1 MKRFSICLA
10 ILIMLMSCHED
21 SDEVITIIENPVPPS
36 VLITTRLVSII
47 DPSIIEAY
55 HPQQIFAGHT
65 ASFELIPYTQI
76 KESGINRDY
85 ELISLTTDASLS
97 FFKVQSLVEN
107 DVNYTHLSI
116 PAVDSYTGQSSA
128 NATFTLTSEASLHIP
143 SNSLTYADG
152 STYQG
157 SYQVGMSSMLPG
169 KESALN
175 IPSFTGITRSNE
187 EVSLL
192 IDECYYIV
200 VRASDGSE
208 LKSTGAAYISLL
220 SSSPNQHW
228 NFNAESGRWTTIDS
242 TNETDLTKI
251 SIRGSGYYATA
262 KSKTITRVKGTL
274 TMNGSPLP
282 NFPISISYEGQ
293 KREIYTTNKGAWA
306 IQLPSA
312 TACSAKIILPCGG
325 EEEIAWTTSQ
335 EKEMQIPIALTS
347 DEIENVLILG
357 NARDCSLNPISNHMT
372 LLEGETNTVIF
383 SPDPE
388 INIYF
393 PICKNGSIGI
403 ASLNMM
409 DGESGPSII
418 WDAADTI
425 QIYTSFACQK
435 AHNEYLSLI
444 VSGEKKMYW
453 NPKSDFLSDNRLLI
467 SDDGSEQDHAFQV
480 FVEGMTKGVY
490 QDNMLNILFEDMH
503 LGNKGYSLHCPTATS
518 GCGFTTFTI
527 THFPQQTGEW
537 IRGHFEGTF
546 WIKTFQ
552 PLTAGY
558 RPVVGEFQVYRDF

>member
-1 MKRFSICLA
+1 MNRFSICLTV
-10 ILIMLMSCHED
+10 LIALLACHKD
-21 SDEVITIIENPVPPS
+21 GDEVITIIENPAPPP
-36 VLITTRLVSII
+36 VFITTRLVTVI
-47 DPSIIEAY
+47 DPSIIQAN
-55 HPQQIFAGHT
+55 HPVQTFAGQT
-65 ASFELIPYTQI
+65 ASFDLIPYAQI
-76 KESGINRDY
+76 KDSGINRDY
-85 ELISLTTDASLS
+85 ESILLTTEANLS
-97 FFKVQSLVEN
+97 FIKVQSLVEN

-116 PAVDSYTGQSSA
+116 PAITSVFGQTSA
-128 NATFTLTSEASLHIP
+128 DETFALTPDATLHIP
-143 SNSLTYADG
+143 SNSLTYTDG
-152 STYQG
+152 SSYQG
-157 SYQVGMSSMLPG
+157 SYQLGLSSMLPG

-192 IDECYYIV
+192 MDECYYIV
-200 VRASDGSE
+200 VRASDGIE
-208 LKSTGAAYISLL
+208 LKTNGAAYISL
-220 SSSPNQHW
+220 SSSSLNQHW

-242 TNETDLTKI
+242 TNKTDLTKI
-251 SIRGSGYYATA
+251 FIRGSGYYATA
-262 KSKTITRVKGTL
+262 GFKSMTRVKGTL

-282 NFPISISYEGQ
+282 NFPIRISYEGQ
-293 KREIYTTNKGAWA
+293 QREIYTTNKGAWA

-312 TACSAKIILPCGG
+312 TTCSAKIILSCGG

-335 EKEMQIPIALTS
+335 EKEMQIPITLTN

-467 SDDGSEQDHAFQV
+467 ADDGSEQDHAFQV
-480 FVEGMTKGVY
+480 FVEGMSKGVY

-503 LGNKGYSLHCPTATS
+503 LGSKGYSLHCPTATS

-546 WIKTFQ
+546 WIKTFH

>member
-10 ILIMLMSCHED
+10 ILLMLMSCHED
-21 SDEVITIIENPVPPS
+21 SDEVITINENPVPPS

-47 DPSIIEAY
+47 DPSIIEAH
-55 HPQQIFAGHT
+55 HPDQTFAGHT
-65 ASFELIPYTQI
+65 ASFELIPYAQI

-85 ELISLTTDASLS
+85 ELISLTTEANLS
-97 FFKVQSLVEN
+97 FFKVQPLVEN

-116 PAVDSYTGQSSA
+116 PAITTLSGQTSVD
-128 NATFTLTSEASLHIP
+128 ATYILTPVASLHIP

-152 STYQG
+152 SSYQG
-157 SYQVGMSSMLPG
+157 TYQVGLTTMNPENDLG
-169 KESALN
+169 LN

-192 IDECYYIV
+192 FDECYYIV

-208 LKSTGAAYISLL
+208 LKSTGAAYISL
-220 SSSPNQHW
+220 SSTTVHQHW
-228 NFNAESGRWTTIDS
+228 TFNDESGRWITIDS

-251 SIRGSGYYATA
+251 FIRGSGYYATA
-262 KSKTITRVKGTL
+262 ESKSMTHVKGIL
-274 TMNGSPLP
+274 TMNGSPMS
-282 NFPISISYEGQ
+282 NFSISISYEGQ

-306 IQLPSA
+306 IQLPAA
-312 TACSAKIILPCGG
+312 TACRTRITLPCGDA
-325 EEEIAWTTSQ
+325 EDIVWTTSQ
-335 EKEMQIPIALTS
+335 EKEMQIPITLTR

-357 NARDCSLNPISNHMT
+357 NARDCSLNPISNHIT
-372 LLEGETNTVIF
+372 LLEGETNSVIF
-383 SPDPE
+383 SPDPD
-388 INIYF
+388 INFYF
-393 PICKNGSIGI
+393 PVCQNGNIGI
-403 ASLNMM
+403 ASLNMI

-418 WDAADTI
+418 WDAADTV

-435 AHNEYLSLI
+435 ARNEYLSLI

-453 NPKSDFLSDNRLLI
+453 NPNSSFLTDNRLLI
-467 SDDGSEQDHAFQV
+467 ADDGNEQDHAFQV

-527 THFPQQTGEW
+527 THFPQQSGEW

-546 WIKTFQ
+546 WIKTFH